1 MFKVISDQD
10 NGGVS
15 YATQY
20 HCASEKEYN
29 TYIEHYAKNLRQ
41 DAIDRFGTSILAF
54 RTQLEE
60 IITVMKA
67 VRPKKQLGQHFL
79 TDLSIA
85 EKIAKTLDFS
95 NYSSYLKLV
104 LAWEYSLNFFRGK
117 KEK

>member
-1 MFKVISDQD
+1 MYIYNVTVHIEPTVEQAWLDWMKSHHLPKMMSTGQFTQARLFKVISDQD
-10 NGGVS
+10 HGGVS

-60 IITVMKA
+60 IITV
-67 VRPKKQLGQHFL
+67 
-79 TDLSIA
+79 T
-85 EKIAKTLDFS
+85 
-95 NYSSYLKLV
+95 
-104 LAWEYSLNFFRGK
+104 
-117 KEK
+117 